1 MGLDQAAQK
10 SFELCRLLQL
20 DVLSIVLEDL
30 VEQTEGITL
39 LHLDALDVFVLLPGH
54 FTPIVQVI
62 LNVCIFIEEVQIKFF
77 NLVIDTAEVHLV
89 QKLFSTIKVCS
100 WFE

>member
-1 MGLDQAAQK
+1 MGLDPAAQR
-10 SFELCRLLQL
+10 SFELCRFLQL
-20 DVLSIVLEDL
+20 DVLAIVLEDL

-89 QKLFSTIKVCS
+89 QKLFSTIKVCA